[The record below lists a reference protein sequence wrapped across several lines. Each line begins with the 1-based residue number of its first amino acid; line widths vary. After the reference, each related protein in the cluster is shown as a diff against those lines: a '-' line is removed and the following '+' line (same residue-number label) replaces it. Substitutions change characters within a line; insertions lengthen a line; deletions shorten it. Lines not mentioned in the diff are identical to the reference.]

1 MLLVLASTAVAL
13 QESLLVSGPSDVSLL
28 ACSTQQKTILVT
40 NSGQITSNYRVI
52 HQGPSWSSIS
62 PAGFILPSG
71 ASQTLTH
78 TFSVPCNAP
87 TDQISTTVTTVLGN
101 TQTLNQRLLI
111 AVPQNVRLTPQ
122 VTQSFT
128 TPCDPANYTLHV
140 QNIGS
145 FPDTFTLSA
154 ESNIPL
160 SSSAAQITL
169 QPGQATYVPVVV
181 VPTSCTRAGRYTV
194 NAVAKAANTGIEQR
208 AGLLLDI
215 YNPGIPA
222 LTAPSARID
231 YRARSLPFTIQ
242 NTGQRASY
250 TLSVQG
256 LSWASVNPSAI
267 TLDAGQSTTVNLN
280 LAPAATVQQGLY
292 KTNLVVN
299 GHKQYNFPLHLN
311 LKPPTFW
318 EQYRIP
324 ILMLVLLLLVC
335 AAVAV
340 AFIQHTSTPE
350 YKENQKRRKEEM
362 LAKLKEK
369 LAVKRQQEAERKQA
383 KLQRERERQ
392 QVIHQKQQAKLQKQK
407 DRQRKIDQAKLSRER
422 VQTKREADRLKREQD
437 RKSQKAAKARRKPI
451 PWLKILWVILLLA
464 ILGLLVWAG
473 FKYWGAVTANKK
485 YVYAGLIALAVVLF
499 LLWLRILIPKIK
511 AWLADLRRKRDLR
524 KIERRKEKEH
534 YLKAREEERQKRIAE
549 REAERKSKEQEKQQR
564 VEHRQ
569 KALLSHWEARR
580 SEQLKERIDKEYR
593 KMNYVVGKQDVVQH
607 VRQSRAGWLILLG
620 ALIVLIGLGL
630 RFKAVITRNLGA
642 TLLAIGLLFLLYL
655 FIQILRTHIT
665 RVKVPVVVNKASVS
679 TPWELSNLN
688 FEATSPIK
696 DLELRLRRSR
706 CNLTFLPP
714 NGKPYKYYRV
724 GANVREEHLGKS
736 LVTFKVPKSFAKNGE
751 VRVAQLTSKWEDL
764 SLTRVSQD
772 AQYEHYQA
780 RTDKLLGTYVVYLKE
795 KPVSIKAPK
804 RTNLLMPLLIGV
816 VLALLLISLPQPTD
830 TVVEGIP
837 EQTWRQDEVHALNLS
852 TFFNDP
858 DGDSLTYDAQPT
870 RHIRIDVF
878 RDTATFVPDDGWH
891 GREFTTITASDGKGG
906 VATSNTV
913 VLNVESRL
921 LKASYRSII
930 QGVLA
935 IILVILVLVYGLRNG
950 KQADNK
956 QSGNTHS
963 KPKR

>member
-13 QESLLVSGPSDVSLL
+13 QESLLISGPSDVSLL

-40 NSGQITSNYRVI
+40 NNGQITSNYRVF
-52 HQGPSWSSIS
+52 HRGPSYSSIS
-62 PAGFILPSG
+62 PAGFILTSG
-71 ASQTLTH
+71 ASQTVTH

-87 TDQISTTVTTVLGN
+87 SDALSTTVTTVLGN
-101 TQTLNQRLLI
+101 TQTLNQRILV
-111 AVPQNVRLTPQ
+111 AVPKNAQLTPQ
-122 VTQSFT
+122 TPQAFT
-128 TPCDPANYTLHV
+128 TPCEPADYSVHV
-140 QNIGS
+140 RNIGS
-145 FPDTFTLSA
+145 FPDTFSLSA

-160 SSSAAQITL
+160 SSSTAQVTL
-169 QPGQATYVPVVV
+169 QPNQVSAVPIVVI
-181 VPTSCTRAGRYTV
+181 PTSCTRAGRYTV
-194 NAVAKAANTGIEQR
+194 NLVAKAANTGIEER
-208 AGLLLDI
+208 AGVLLDI
-215 YNPGIPA
+215 SNPGIPA

-231 YRARSLPFTIQ
+231 LNARTLPFTIQ
-242 NTGQRASY
+242 NTGQRTSY

-256 LSWASVNPSAI
+256 LSWASVSPSAI

-280 LAPAATVQQGLY
+280 LVPANQPQGLY
-292 KTNLVVN
+292 KTNIVVV
-299 GHKQYNFPLHLN
+299 GAKQYNFPLQLN

-318 EQYRIP
+318 ELYRIP

-340 AFIQHTSTPE
+340 VFVQHTNTPE
-350 YKENQKRRKEEM
+350 YKENQKKRKEEM
-362 LAKLKEK
+362 LARLKEK
-369 LAVKRQQEAERKQA
+369 LAVKRQNETDRLRAKQ
-383 KLQRERERQ
+383 
-392 QVIHQKQQAKLQKQK
+392 QKEKELQQAKAQKQK
-407 DRQRKIDQAKLSRER
+407 DRDRKISQAKLARER
-422 VQTKREADRLKREQD
+422 IQTKRESDKLKREQE
-437 RKSQKAAKARRKPI
+437 RRAKKAAKARRNPI

-464 ILGLLVWAG
+464 ILGLLIFAG
-473 FKYWGAVTANKK
+473 AKYWSAVTANMK
-485 YVYAGLIALAVVLF
+485 YVYAALIALAVVLF

-511 AWLADLRRKRDLR
+511 AWVADVRRKRDLH
-524 KIERRKEKEH
+524 KIERKKEREH
-534 YLKAREEERQKRIAE
+534 QLKQREEEKQRRHAE
-549 REAERKSKEQEKQQR
+549 REAERKGKEQERQQR

-569 KALLSHWEARR
+569 KALLSHWETRR

-620 ALIVLIGLGL
+620 VLIILIGFGL
-630 RFKAVITRNLGA
+630 RFKEVLIRNQGA
-642 TLLAIGLLFLLYL
+642 TLLAIGLVALLYL
-655 FIQILRTHIT
+655 FTLILRTHIT
-665 RVKVPVVVNKASVS
+665 RIKVPVVVNKASVS
-679 TPWELSNLN
+679 TPWELSNMN
-688 FEATSPIK
+688 FEANSPIK
-696 DLELRLRRSR
+696 DLEIKLRRSKR
-706 CNLTFLPP
+706 NLTFLPP

-724 GANVREEHLGKS
+724 GANVREEHLGKAV
-736 LVTFKVPKSFAKNGE
+736 VTFKVPKSFAKNAD

-764 SLTRVSQD
+764 SITRVSQD

-780 RTDKLLGTYVVYLKE
+780 RTDKLTGTYVVYLKE
-795 KPVSIKAPK
+795 KPVQVKAPK
-804 RTNLLMPLLIGV
+804 RSNLLMPLLIGV
-816 VLALLLISLPQPTD
+816 VIALLLISLPQPSD

-913 VLNVESRL
+913 VLKVQSNL
-921 LKASYRSII
+921 LKASYRSIL
-930 QGVLA
+930 QGALA
-935 IILVILVLVYGLRNG
+935 IILVILVLIYGLRNG
-950 KQADNK
+950 KKANDK
-956 QSGNTHS
+956 QNGNANN